1 MKWTVENS
9 QRNTEKCSNQ
19 KALKN
24 GMYSYPSTSFLFLF
38 SFVYITCQRF
48 FIFFLTIYFFLLF
61 IQSFSSLISFVYII
75 FSKILHIFPHDIFS
89 LIHTI
94 FSICKSVHAKTSSQK
109 PHRPLHKTD
118 THKLHYPV
126 FSLIAIGITHSPL
139 NKILQ
144 NEPQKAHMYTDTYST
159 CYH

>member
-1 MKWTVENS
+1 MENS

-19 KALKN
+19 KTLKN
-24 GMYSYPSTSFLFLF
+24 GMFSYPFT
-38 SFVYITCQRF
+38 
-48 FIFFLTIYFFLLF
+48 
-61 IQSFSSLISFVYII
+61 SFSSLISFVYII